1 MNVSFQLE
9 KGYIMGFIGANG
21 AGKTDAMKKL
31 GGYSMETRQDQHI
44 KKTGS
49 LGLSV
54 NHALGRS
61 GIYGLKR

>member
-1 MNVSFQLE
+1 
-9 KGYIMGFIGANG
+9 MGFIGANG